1 MIRCGECGCLITAEN
16 KYKKQKNGDIHK
28 HTYYHCTG
36 KKHPCSQK
44 KNYVK
49 ESDIIEMIDETLNKI
64 TINEKFHAWA
74 IQILKDTHKEQI
86 TFKKSTLERLK
97 KQETET
103 RNKRDS
109 LIELLLDKIISDE
122 DYCIRNEKFQMESCK
137 IRQQIEEFNINEDM
151 WYDKIVKVFDFFNTV
166 RATFNKGDALIKK
179 EIFSALGQNYTMKD
193 KKLRLEL
200 HEWFIPLVDL
210 QSKEGNKKP
219 RLEPELDQS
228 DTGESGENSE
238 LNSVW
243 CTRQGSNLRPSVS
256 KTGTLPAEL
265 RVHEYVTN
273 RGIIGK
279 RRIVQNFLNFSERRY
294 THTTLKT
301 L

>member
-1 MIRCGECGCLITAEN
+1 
-16 KYKKQKNGDIHK
+16 
-28 HTYYHCTG
+28 
-36 KKHPCSQK
+36 
-44 KNYVK
+44 
-49 ESDIIEMIDETLNKI
+49 MIDEVLNKI
-64 TINEKFHAWA
+64 TINERFHSWA
-74 IQILKDTHKEQI
+74 IQVLKDSHKEQI
-86 TFKKSTLERLK
+86 SFNKSTLERLK

-103 RNKRDS
+103 RNKRDN
-109 LIELLLDKIISDE
+109 LIELMLSKIISSE
-122 DYCIRNEKFQMESCK
+122 DYKIQNEKYLLETCK
-137 IRQQIEEFNINEDM
+137 IREKIDEFNINEDA
-151 WYDKIVKVFDFFNTV
+151 WYEKIVKVFDFFNTV
-166 RATFNKGDALIKK
+166 QVTFNTGSALTKK
-179 EIFSALGQNYTMKD
+179 EIFSTLGQNYTMKD
-193 KKLRLEL
+193 KKLSLEL
-200 HEWFIPLVDL
+200 HEWFIPLIDL
-210 QSKEGNKKP
+210 QNDEVNKKP
-219 RLEPELDQS
+219 RFEPGLDQS
-228 DTGESGENSE
+228 ETYKSGEYSE